1 MVTRRKCVTIAAR
14 VSRSPLYS
22 CMQREYTSTPFLSLS
37 LSFLPSPPVLIISHW
52 NYYNLIRYHPS
63 LCPSLAPYCKP
74 TAIIR
79 RVCSLRRRVISRL
92 IYIYI
97 PAYPSLCRALTH
109 SVTHLYNVPTTRLP
123 YSSLAQRCADRASRR
138 YLHLPMQ
145 RHAKLV
151 SARNRIIRPD

>member
-1 MVTRRKCVTIAAR
+1 MLSCVCAANT
-14 VSRSPLYS
+14 LL
-22 CMQREYTSTPFLSLS
+22 FS
-37 LSFLPSPPVLIISHW
+37 LSFLLPSPPVLIISHW

-63 LCPSLAPYCKP
+63 SRPSLAPHCKP

-109 SVTHLYNVPTTRLP
+109 LYNVPTTRLP
-123 YSSLAQRCADRASRR
+123 YSSLAQRCAGRYPHLPIRLDLSLPNRSPGFSFQEGFRASCRLRYGPVRYVERR
-138 YLHLPMQ
+138 
-145 RHAKLV
+145 
-151 SARNRIIRPD
+151 

>member
-1 MVTRRKCVTIAAR
+1 MRNHRRARLAQPFVLVYAAR
-14 VSRSPLYS
+14 IHLDSFPPS
-22 CMQREYTSTPFLSLS
+22 S

-63 LCPSLAPYCKP
+63 PRPSLAPYCKP

-97 PAYPSLCRALTH
+97 PRILLFVTH
-109 SVTHLYNVPTTRLP
+109 SVTHLYNVATTRLP
-123 YSSLAQRCADRASRR
+123 YSSLAQRCAGRASR
-138 YLHLPMQ
+138 P
-145 RHAKLV
+145 V
-151 SARNRIIRPD
+151 SASADATPRETCLCPQPDHPD